1 MKQTN
6 NFMSNSVTSGVTTP
20 SGTNKIKGLTSAN
33 SNINNQAIRTQQQPI
48 AINYAQQAANL
59 GSAMQQITEGL
70 QQKQYN

>member
-6 NFMSNSVTSGVTTP
+6 NFMSNTVTTP
-20 SGTNKIKGLTSAN
+20 SGSNKIKGLTSAN
-33 SNINNQAIRTQQQPI
+33 SNNNNQAIRTQQPI

>member
-6 NFMSNSVTSGVTTP
+6 NFMSNTVTSGVTTP
-20 SGTNKIKGLTSAN
+20 SGSNKIKGLTSAN
-33 SNINNQAIRTQQQPI
+33 SNNNNQAIRTQQPI